1 MTTIEEKYERYL
13 NSIKKASKK
22 YIETHRDL
30 VNEKQRKYYHEKLS
44 LDENYREMK
53 RQYAKAHYH
62 KKKME
67 KQAQQK
73 EILGV

>member
-30 VNEKQRKYYHEKLS
+30 VNEKQRKYYREKLS
-44 LDENYREMK
+44 LNENYREMK
-53 RQYAKAHYH
+53 RQYAKAHYQ
-62 KKKME
+62 KKK
-67 KQAQQK
+67 
-73 EILGV
+73 